1 MVYNVSGVNY
11 VTRLLIFANLS
22 KFCIKAKRLT
32 LWRLIIISSRK
43 NHGFFNKFDSVHDKN
58 R

>member
-22 KFCIKAKRLT
+22 KFCVKARRLT
-32 LWRLIIISSRK
+32 LWQLNYYIQ
-43 NHGFFNKFDSVHDKN
+43 
-58 R
+58 